1 MSISLNNHESRIT
14 ALENKS
20 GISLT
25 SGSGWVDFSNGL
37 QMRFGTINR
46 SSGNISFMKSF
57 TQTGV
62 TIVGSTYYNRRLSD
76 NDFTVTSFNK
86 TGFGYALNASC
97 NLGYYIAIGYL
108 ISNSIRSL
116 LGGGLRWL

>member
-37 QMRFGTINR
+37 QMRFGVVNG
-46 SSGNISFMKSF
+46 SSGSVSFGKAF

-62 TIVGSTYYNRRLSD
+62 SVVGSTYYAKRLTE
-76 NDFTVTSFNK
+76 NDFTVTSFDK
-86 TGFGYALNASC
+86 TGFTYGLNASC
-97 NLGYYIAIGYL
+97 NLGYYIAIGY
-108 ISNSIRSL
+108 
-116 LGGGLRWL
+116 

>member
-37 QMRFGTINR
+37 QMRFGYETLSGSSESWRTYNFKKAFTNNCISICSGDSPGDTRTGHTTHIKYINR
-46 SSGNISFMKSF
+46 SQFAIASDYGNSA
-57 TQTGV
+57 TTA
-62 TIVGSTYYNRRLSD
+62 
-76 NDFTVTSFNK
+76 TS
-86 TGFGYALNASC
+86 
-97 NLGYYIAIGYL
+97 YYIAIGY
-108 ISNSIRSL
+108 
-116 LGGGLRWL
+116 